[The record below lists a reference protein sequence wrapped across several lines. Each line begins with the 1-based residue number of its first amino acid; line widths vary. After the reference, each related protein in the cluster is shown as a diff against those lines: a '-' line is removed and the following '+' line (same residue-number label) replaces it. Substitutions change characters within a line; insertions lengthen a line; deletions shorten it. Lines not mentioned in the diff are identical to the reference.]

1 MITTTAR
8 FKTFVEILNPKKDT
22 EQGGRRLPS
31 SEIRMNGVIHAVV
44 GGRMGSDVQCHLHL
58 VMKCDF
64 ESESSKRTPPA
75 YQAAADAA
83 RGRQAWLDD
92 DEAEKKARQREVL
105 EKHLACAP
113 GAGVSKAPAHK
124 LNMMGSLEVRKE
136 NNDELYMDA
145 IDILEKVK
153 KVVQGEEQED
163 LAGTFKVSLRFG
175 DTPEHL
181 TLYVDSDS
189 SQSNVVIQFGREAD
203 RDAWEKL
210 KQVLL
215 DLTAVRVAY
224 AENVAEI
231 INTPYESDLD
241 PWHKLVSYLM
251 KLENKNKA
259 KLKENEIKKLKQIL
273 KSARCTL
280 NMCAQ
285 GHPWAVR
292 GTLHPWKKKHLAS
305 PECDYDQCKYCDGRG
320 GMDGGLYTGETLLH
334 IVILQRDH
342 DLAKWLL
349 DRSAML
355 QAVVHHSHFPFHF
368 HRLYTWLT

>member
-8 FKTFVEILNPKKDT
+8 CKTFFEILNPKKDT
-22 EQGGRRLPS
+22 EQGRRRLPNS
-31 SEIRMNGVIHAVV
+31 REIPIMSGVVHEVV
-44 GGRMGSDVQCHLHL
+44 DGTDVH
-58 VMKCDF
+58 
-64 ESESSKRTPPA
+64 
-75 YQAAADAA
+75 
-83 RGRQAWLDD
+83 
-92 DEAEKKARQREVL
+92 
-105 EKHLACAP
+105 AP
-113 GAGVSKAPAHK
+113 GPRGVPCRVTVHLKS
-124 LNMMGSLEVRKE
+124 SLVLSLGWE
-136 NNDELYMDA
+136 NDRELS

-251 KLENKNKA
+251 KPENKNKA
-259 KLKENEIKKLKQIL
+259 ELKENEITKLNQIL

-292 GTLHPWKKKHLAS
+292 GTLYPWKKKNPAS
-305 PECDYDQCKYCDGRG
+305 PECDYDQCIYCMGRG
-320 GMDGGLYTGETLLH
+320 GKDGGL
-334 IVILQRDH
+334 
-342 DLAKWLL
+342 
-349 DRSAML
+349 
-355 QAVVHHSHFPFHF
+355 
-368 HRLYTWLT
+368 

>member
-31 SEIRMNGVIHAVV
+31 SEIRMNGVVHAVV

-58 VMKCDF
+58 VMKCDP
-64 ESESSKRTPPA
+64 KP
-75 YQAAADAA
+75 DI
-83 RGRQAWLDD
+83 
-92 DEAEKKARQREVL
+92 V
-105 EKHLACAP
+105 
-113 GAGVSKAPAHK
+113 
-124 LNMMGSLEVRKE
+124 GSLEVRKE
-136 NNDELYMDA
+136 NNDELYMDS

-231 INTPYESDLD
+231 INTPYKSDLD
-241 PWHKLVSYLM
+241 PWLDLGKDLMNKEKVELEKKEVTKL
-251 KLENKNKA
+251 N
-259 KLKENEIKKLKQIL
+259 QIL

-280 NMCAQ
+280 NMCAEV
-285 GHPWAVR
+285 HPWAVR
-292 GTLHPWKKKHLAS
+292 GTLHPWTKKKQTTSLPECDHE
-305 PECDYDQCKYCDGRG
+305 PECDYDQCKYCKGRG
-320 GMDGGLYTGETLLH
+320 GKDGGLYTGETLLH
-334 IVILQRDH
+334 IVIVQRDH
-342 DLAKWLL
+342 DSAKWLL
-349 DRSAML
+349 DRSAMI
-355 QAVVHHSHFPFHF
+355 
-368 HRLYTWLT
+368 